1 MNNNTISVADVL
13 KPRLPDY
20 PQTNGE
26 QQQMRGNGKRL
37 FGGPG
42 QEDFA
47 SYCARVLK
55 DPEDS
60 QWPPPT
66 LDFPQPPAD
75 FPSLAAPSQPSLY
88 QQPQPPQQP
97 SLCLAQ
103 DILDVQIGLFAHMRQ
118 TGKNLPLR
126 VFLEGIRNGV
136 WADQITSL
144 RSADEPARDQLKRD
158 LPAVMLSGS
167 TRGGHKASDV
177 QEHSGLLQID
187 FDKLEAPATLR
198 DLIGKD
204 RHILAAWIS
213 PSGNG
218 VKALMRIPPDL
229 ERHKEA
235 FAAAKAYIFTTYPT
249 DSSAF
254 DSSISDLGRLCFVSY
269 DPGLVMNPGAVQLDV
284 PMERTANSPQQP
296 PQVPATLATTKEILE
311 RARAHLAKMP
321 VSVNRKFGHNAA
333 FKVAVALVRGFNLS
347 VEEAYPLMAEW
358 NERCE
363 PPWSEGDLRRKL
375 TEAATKSKKS
385 FGFLLIERPNTD
397 TAAVNRPLWQYSKN
411 DVGNAEALAD
421 FIQGRAVY
429 CPQLR
434 RWFTFGRRWQRD
446 GSKQIHTM
454 ASNLS
459 RHALREAS
467 AVQEDNARA
476 EAVKRALCLG
486 NRKTIENAI
495 ALAQTIPKVIVHVG
509 QLDTDPWLIGV
520 ENGTLNLQTG
530 QLVQTSVEAFVTRGL
545 GTAFDP
551 RATCPTWEGF
561 IERVTRG
568 HDGLA
573 EFIQRSVGYSLT
585 GLTVEHVFWVLHGA
599 GHNGKST
606 FIETLQNL
614 SGEYGTRASEK
625 LLAMSQHGA
634 DTPLNEV
641 AGLYGCRFLF
651 GSETQEGVRLNEK
664 FIKDLTGGDTVR
676 GRLLYQE
683 GFQFRPT
690 CSLWMYGNHKP
701 DICGTD
707 YGIWRR
713 VQMVPFTATITAEE
727 IDKNLP
733 AKLCAEL
740 PGILN
745 WAIAG
750 LRKWE
755 TAGLAAPFCVTSAT
769 ADYQSD
775 QDTLGDFIK
784 DKISYVAGATMTKSE
799 MYSYYQRWASDNGHR
814 SPLTTKRLS
823 IRLKERGFVEL
834 PSRSWANCH
843 LVH

>member
-1 MNNNTISVADVL
+1 M
-13 KPRLPDY
+13 
-20 PQTNGE
+20 Q
-26 QQQMRGNGKRL
+26 
-37 FGGPG
+37 
-42 QEDFA
+42 
-47 SYCARVLK
+47 
-55 DPEDS
+55 
-60 QWPPPT
+60 
-66 LDFPQPPAD
+66 
-75 FPSLAAPSQPSLY
+75 
-88 QQPQPPQQP
+88 
-97 SLCLAQ
+97 
-103 DILDVQIGLFAHMRQ
+103 DVQIGYFENVHTPNGRNELLQECLGAIKSGQWAGQIAHLR
-118 TGKNLPLR
+118 TLPVGSEERKRFKKNLPA
-126 VFLEGIRNGV
+126 FMFSGTTKNG
-136 WADQITSL
+136 S
-144 RSADEPARDQLKRD
+144 
-158 LPAVMLSGS
+158 
-167 TRGGHKASDV
+167 HKAPDV
-177 QEHSGLLQID
+177 GKHSGLLQID

-204 RHILAAWIS
+204 RYILAAWIS

-229 ERHKEA
+229 ERHKDA
-235 FAAAKAYIFTTYPT
+235 FAAAKAYIFATYPT
-249 DSSAF
+249 YSSAF
-254 DSSISDLGRLCFVSY
+254 DSSISDLGRLCYVSH
-269 DPGLVMNPGAVQLDV
+269 DPDLVMNPGAVPLDV
-284 PMERTANSPQQP
+284 PLVREANTPPQP
-296 PQVPATLATTKEILE
+296 PQDPATLATTKETLE
-311 RARAHLAKMP
+311 RARAHLAERP
-321 VSVNRKFGHNAA
+321 VSVNGKFGHKAA
-333 FKVAVALVRGFNLS
+333 FKVAVALVRGYNLS
-347 VEEAYPLMAEW
+347 EDEAYPLLEEW
-358 NERCE
+358 NQRCE
-363 PPWSEGDLRRKL
+363 PPWSEKELRHKL

-385 FGFLLIERPNTD
+385 FGYLLIERPNTD

-411 DVGNAEALAD
+411 DLGNAEALAD
-421 FIQGRAVY
+421 VIQGRAVY
-429 CPQLR
+429 CPQIQKWL
-434 RWFTFGRRWQRD
+434 TFGCRWQRD

-454 ASNLS
+454 ASSLS
-459 RHALREAS
+459 GQALQEAR
-467 AVQEDNARA
+467 AVKEDNTRA
-476 EAVKRALCLG
+476 EAVKRATSLG
-486 NRKTIENAI
+486 NLKTMQNAI
-495 ALAQTIPKVIVHVG
+495 ALAQTIPKVIVHVS

-520 ENGTLNLQTG
+520 ENGTLNLRTG
-530 QLVQTSVEAFVTRGL
+530 QLVQTSAEAYVTRSL

-625 LLAMSQHGA
+625 LLAMSRHGA
-634 DTPLNEV
+634 DAPLDEV
-641 AGLYGCRFLF
+641 AGLHGCRFLF

-676 GRLLYQE
+676 GRLLYKE

-690 CSLWMYGNHKP
+690 CSLWMHGNHKP

-713 VQMVPFTATITAEE
+713 VQMVPFTARITAKE

-750 LRKWE
+750 LRQWE
-755 TAGLAAPFCVTSAT
+755 ATGLAAPFCVTSAT

-784 DKISYVAGATMTKSE
+784 DMISYVDGATTTKRE
-799 MYSYYQRWASDNGHR
+799 MYSAYERWASENGYR
-814 SPLTTKRLS
+814 FPLTTKRLS
-823 IRLKERGFVEL
+823 LRLKERGFVEL